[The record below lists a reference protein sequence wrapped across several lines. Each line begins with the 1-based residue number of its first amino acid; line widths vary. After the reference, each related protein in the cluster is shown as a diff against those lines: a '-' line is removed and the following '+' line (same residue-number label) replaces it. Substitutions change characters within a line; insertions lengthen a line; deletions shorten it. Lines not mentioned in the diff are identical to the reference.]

1 MAELQTKPRFTKRTG
16 FMRRKTPLS
25 AFAVLAG
32 LVVGLAALSSAHG
45 QTEGLEHQ
53 AQSATAHAPPAEH
66 ERPQVT
72 SLFDR
77 LNIDAFRETNT
88 LEHWSLLLGGV
99 LAGLAAGRIASL
111 VLRRL
116 GKRFED
122 HGWKSRARL
131 LTGLAGPANL
141 ALFGGGLAFG
151 LAALRMG
158 PELREFATRT
168 VLLTLSVAL
177 FWFLFNLVGALDV
190 LIRRMIGHSE
200 STLDEQLTPL
210 IRKSLRVLVIVFAA
224 MFVLQSVFD
233 QNIGTWLAGLGIA
246 GLAVSL
252 AAQDSLKNIFGSLTI
267 LLDRPFQIG
276 DRIVFAGYDGMIEEI
291 GFRSTKVRTLTGH
304 LVNIPNSK
312 IVSESVENIA
322 RRPTIR
328 RLMNVTIAYDTPRA
342 KIEEAVDILRRL
354 LEEDG
359 IREPIHPTVGENEL
373 PPRVYFSDYNA
384 DSLNIL
390 VLYWYA
396 PPAYWDFMEHAQRLN
411 LRIFEEFERAGI
423 EFAFPTQTLYLA
435 GDPKRQL
442 ALNMLA
448 RDLPSS

>member
-1 MAELQTKPRFTKRTG
+1 MQRRTL
-16 FMRRKTPLS
+16 LS
-25 AFAVLAG
+25 APAILIVLVAS
-32 LVVGLAALSSAHG
+32 LATSQPAHG
-45 QTEGLEHQ
+45 QTEALQEGDGPFAAD
-53 AQSATAHAPPAEH
+53 AQPATGVSPGEH

-77 LNIDAFRETNT
+77 LNIDAFWETNT

-122 HGWKSRARL
+122 RGWKSRARL

-141 ALFGGGLAFG
+141 ALFGAGLAFG
-151 LAALRMG
+151 LAALRIG
-158 PELREFATRT
+158 PELRGFATRT
-168 VLLTLSVAL
+168 VLLILSIAL
-177 FWFLFNLVGALDV
+177 FWFLFNLVAALDV
-190 LIRRMIGHSE
+190 LIRRVVGHAE
-200 STLDEQLTPL
+200 CALDEQLTPL
-210 IRKSLRVLVIVFAA
+210 IRKSLRVLVIIFAA

-252 AAQDSLKNIFGSLTI
+252 AAQDSLKNIFGSVTI
-267 LLDRPFQIG
+267 LLDRPFQTG
-276 DRIVFAGYDGMIEEI
+276 ERIVFAGYDGMIEEI
-291 GFRSTKVRTLTGH
+291 GFRSTKVRTLTGN

-328 RLMNVTIAYDTPRA
+328 RLMNVTITYDTPRA
-342 KIEEAVDILRRL
+342 KIGEAVDILRRV

-359 IREPIHPTVGENEL
+359 IGEPIHPAIGENQF
-373 PPRVYFSDYNA
+373 PPRVYFSDFNA

-396 PPAYWDFMEHAQRLN
+396 PPAYWDFMEHAERLN
-411 LRIFEEFERAGI
+411 LRIFEEFEKAGI